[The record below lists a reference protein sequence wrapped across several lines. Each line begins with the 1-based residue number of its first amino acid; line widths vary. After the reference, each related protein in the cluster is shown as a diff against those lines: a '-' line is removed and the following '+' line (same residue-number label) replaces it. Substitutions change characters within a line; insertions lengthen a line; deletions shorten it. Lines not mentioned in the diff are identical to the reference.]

1 VGVHGAMT
9 KNKSRSKG
17 RGVKSKPAAGG
28 KSVDIASIRQ
38 AMMRLVAHQAGNM
51 VKAVIEEAK
60 KGHSIAL
67 KYLFEMIGLYP
78 ATLESEQN
86 EKREMSLA
94 ELFCRELGLPMHAP
108 EAQSG
113 EAEAAEPGRESHDVE

>member
-1 VGVHGAMT
+1 MT
-9 KNKSRSKG
+9 KTKSRSKG
-17 RGVKSKPAAGG
+17 RVAKTKQAAR

-38 AMMRLVAHQAGNM
+38 AMTRLVAHQAGNM

-60 KGHSIAL
+60 KGQSAAL

-94 ELFCRELGLPMHAP
+94 ELFCRELGLPMHPP
-108 EAQSG
+108 EGQTG
-113 EAEAAEPGRESHDVE
+113 EREAAETARESHDVE